1 LRSLFPATAIAALS
15 LVGGAVSAQ
24 APPALQSQGQN
35 EAPAPGAAAGKDV
48 LAQGEC
54 RLRYDSC
61 ETIKEG
67 HVVCRGLVDLVC
79 GETRIQADELEQIET
94 ERPDGTKSS
103 RIVAKGNVVFM
114 RGDERI
120 AGERLEMDLDT
131 GQGVFEQALGFVRSD
146 VMVEARRI
154 ERVSANVY
162 KIHGGRF
169 TSCMQPN
176 PRWGFT
182 ASRATIH
189 VDDKIVAKNVAFR
202 VKGVPIL
209 YFPYFYYPIEE
220 DQRSTG
226 LLIPHVGY
234 STLKGWNVGTG
245 FFWAM
250 GRSADQTFY
259 ADTFSKIGYGLGHEL
274 RYTLASASRANFRT
288 YVYRWD
294 KQDKWDYDIDWG
306 AAQSLPGRFRAAL
319 QVRQYSD
326 LLFQQYYQESFDRIS
341 SRTRRSSFIVQG
353 AVKGNQVQLLADS
366 SDTFFGNERFDSRVH
381 QPTLRLSR
389 SARKIGKT
397 GLVLAYDARAERIG
411 VARGEQDVKAYS
423 RFELAPELSR
433 PFRLSFLEFNPAIG
447 VRLTRWGLSL
457 PTLDEQEGLV
467 AEPLSR
473 RIAEGRMEIRGPTFS
488 RVFDTPGNFYSERFK
503 HVIGPEVT
511 WRYVTPVE
519 NFDEIP
525 KYDGT
530 DYYVGTNQVEYAL
543 VQRLYAKRP
552 GRSGK
557 LEAWE
562 FLTWRL
568 FQTYYV
574 QINENQDVYD
584 PNFSSSAY
592 APGNVPDH
600 NSPIQS
606 RLRFRPTRDLT
617 GDFGF
622 EYDVNFRQMRRYSGA
637 LTTTFPRLGMRVG
650 WSQSRRLDAD
660 PAKSV
665 VRNNVIQGS
674 GRVELLARRLSVEGS
689 IYHDLLNK
697 ITYQRT
703 ARVRYD
709 VQCCGVQVERI
720 EYNYNREKPEIV
732 WRFSLELAN
741 IGSIGNFMADD
752 PRRTGTG
759 YR

>member
-1 LRSLFPATAIAALS
+1 MVRAAE
-15 LVGGAVSAQ
+15 
-24 APPALQSQGQN
+24 PPAQSPPQKR
-35 EAPAPGAAAGKDV
+35 EAPAAGVKAGKEEPPP
-48 LAQGEC
+48 GEG
-54 RLRYDSC
+54 RIRYESF
-61 ETIKEG
+61 ETLDKG
-67 HVVCRGLVDLVC
+67 HLVYRGPVDLVW
-79 GETRIQADELEQIET
+79 GETRIQADELEQFET
-94 ERPDGTKSS
+94 EHPDGTKGS
-103 RIVAKGNVVFM
+103 RIVARGNVVFM
-114 RGDERI
+114 RGDERV

-131 GQGVFEQALGFVRSD
+131 GQGVFEQALGFIRAD
-146 VMVEARRI
+146 VMVEAKRI
-154 ERVSANVY
+154 ERVSDGVY
-162 KIHGGRF
+162 RIEGGRF

-189 VDDKIVAKNVAFR
+189 VDNRITATNVAFK
-202 VKGVPIL
+202 VKGVPVL
-209 YFPYFYYPIEE
+209 YFPYFYYPIQE

-226 LLIPHVGY
+226 FLIPHFGY
-234 STLKGWNVGTG
+234 SSLKGWNVGAG

-250 GRSADQTFY
+250 GRSADQTLY
-259 ADTFSKIGYGLGHEL
+259 ADAFSKVGYGLGHEL
-274 RYTLASASRANFRT
+274 RYALPSASRGNFRT
-288 YVYRWD
+288 YAYRWE
-294 KQDKWDYDIDWG
+294 KQRKWDYDIDWS
-306 AAQSLPGRFRAAL
+306 ASQSLPGRFRAAL
-319 QVRQYSD
+319 NVRQYSD

-341 SRTRRSSFIVQG
+341 SRTRRSSFNIQG
-353 AVKGNQVQLLADS
+353 AIRGNQIQFLADS
-366 SDTFFGNERFDSRVH
+366 TDTFFGNELYDSRVH
-381 QPTLRLSR
+381 LPTFRVSR
-389 SARKIGKT
+389 SARKVGKT
-397 GLVLAYDARAERIG
+397 GFVLAYDARAERLG
-411 VARGEQDVKAYS
+411 VARGELDLKTYG

-433 PFRLSFLEFNPAIG
+433 PFRLSFLEFNPAVG

-457 PTLDEQEGLV
+457 PAPGEAPGLV

-473 RIAEGRMEIRGPTFS
+473 RMAEARVEIRGPTFS
-488 RVFDTPGNFYSERFK
+488 RVFDTPGNFYSDRFK

-519 NFDEIP
+519 NFDQIP

-530 DYYVGTNQVEYAL
+530 DYYVGTNQIEYAL
-543 VQRLYAKRP
+543 VQRLYAKRA
-552 GRSGK
+552 GRTGK

-592 APGNVPDH
+592 APGNLPDH

-606 RLRFRPTRDLT
+606 RLRFRPTRELT

-637 LTTTFPRLGMRVG
+637 VTTTFPRSAVRVG
-650 WSQSRRLDAD
+650 WSQSRRLDVD
-660 PAKSV
+660 PAKSE

-674 GRVELLARRLSVEGS
+674 GRIELLPKRLTVDAS
-689 IYHDLLNK
+689 IYRDILNK
-697 ITYQRT
+697 ITYQWT

-709 VQCCGVQVERI
+709 VQCCGVQVERVN
-720 EYNYNREKPEIV
+720 YNYNREKPEVV
-732 WRFSLELAN
+732 WRFSIELAN
-741 IGSIGNFMADD
+741 IGSIGNFLADD